1 MDLNESSFLKVDQK
15 NSAEMSKSTLHEQNI
30 EVAFS

>member
-15 NSAEMSKSTLHEQNI
+15 NSVEMSKSTLHEQNI
-30 EVAFS
+30 EVTFS